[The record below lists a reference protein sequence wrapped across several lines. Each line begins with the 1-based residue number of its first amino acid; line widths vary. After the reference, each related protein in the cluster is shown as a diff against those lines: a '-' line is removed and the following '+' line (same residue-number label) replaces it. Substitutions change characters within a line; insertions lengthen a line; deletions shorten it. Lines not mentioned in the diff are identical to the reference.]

1 MKKSLFAV
9 FIFALLFVSNTSN
22 AQVYE
27 KGNVV
32 VDAFYGFPNLY
43 TAIVRGVYTNNSNN
57 GTNTYTNLK
66 IKSLGP
72 LGITGEYLL
81 SSKVGIGLEATYA
94 STGVTANYYENQDGN
109 TYAYS
114 ASINRLRI
122 LPRVNIHFGDND
134 KVDPYLALGM
144 GYANTKFS
152 YETANP
158 HQTPV
163 TFKSVVPI
171 SYRMGFGVRYFF
183 TDHIGAM
190 VEFGFGG
197 ALLRGGLSV
206 KF

>member
-9 FIFALLFVSNTSN
+9 FIFALLFVSHTSN

-43 TAIVRGVYTNNSNN
+43 TAYVRGVYNNNVAN
-57 GTNTYTNLK
+57 GTNTYTDVK

-81 SSKVGIGLEATYA
+81 SSKVGIGFEATYA
-94 STGVTANYYENQDGN
+94 STSVTANYYEYQDGN
-109 TYAYS
+109 TYAYT
-114 ASINRLRI
+114 ASINRMRI

-144 GYANTKFS
+144 GYANLKAS

-158 HQTPV
+158 YQSQVTYRSVIPV
-163 TFKSVVPI
+163 

-183 TDHIGAM
+183 TDHVGAM